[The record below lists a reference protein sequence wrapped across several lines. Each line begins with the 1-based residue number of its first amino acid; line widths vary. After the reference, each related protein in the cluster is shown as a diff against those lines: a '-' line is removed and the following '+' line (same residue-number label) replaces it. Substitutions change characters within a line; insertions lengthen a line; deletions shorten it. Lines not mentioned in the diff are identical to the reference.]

1 MEQSIRFGVAVR
13 GRENNRQGYPIM
25 GSPSEY
31 RDRAADCVRAAQAT
45 ESPGSNA
52 LYLTMAEIWVRLADQ
67 AEGLRRHPDPGK
79 AHAKIRRHLQP
90 LQSSSGRTT
99 H

>member
-1 MEQSIRFGVAVR
+1 MS
-13 GRENNRQGYPIM
+13 
-25 GSPSEY
+25 SPSEY
-31 RDRAADCVRAAQAT
+31 RDRAAECVRAAQAT

-67 AEGLRRHPDPGK
+67 AESLRRQSRPGN
-79 AHAKIRRHLQP
+79 ANAKIGRHLQS
-90 LQSSSGRTT
+90 LQSSHADTT